1 MLQRHLVPAPVYG
14 GSSPDS
20 SSSSSSE
27 AKTGAGYSQGSS
39 IIPDPDGSGD
49 ADLEQVDL
57 ANHPIVTDD
66 EWAMMEDVTLGL
78 DYDVARHLCGPMQDA
93 QYQGTGKIKLVR
105 EWQYAN
111 TVGTTHMTWV
121 EWQEKYGDA
130 GRSTNVCMPL
140 ISRSRYRPAIVTN
153 MVRTKIVGNRGSHRS
168 RVRERTIRCVVRV
181 CGAVSNV
188 CCGVGCTSA
197 SSVRRRERERESA
210 RRRYSPSYAR
220 CIH

>member
-1 MLQRHLVPAPVYG
+1 MNLRLTNTPPCSTAHAHMSSRSTVRLQTLQRHLVPAPVYG
-14 GSSPDS
+14 GSSPD

-93 QYQGTGKIKLVR
+93 QYQGETGKIKLVR

-153 MVRTKIVGNRGSHRS
+153 MVRTKIQG
-168 RVRERTIRCVVRV
+168 
-181 CGAVSNV
+181 
-188 CCGVGCTSA
+188 
-197 SSVRRRERERESA
+197 
-210 RRRYSPSYAR
+210 
-220 CIH
+220 